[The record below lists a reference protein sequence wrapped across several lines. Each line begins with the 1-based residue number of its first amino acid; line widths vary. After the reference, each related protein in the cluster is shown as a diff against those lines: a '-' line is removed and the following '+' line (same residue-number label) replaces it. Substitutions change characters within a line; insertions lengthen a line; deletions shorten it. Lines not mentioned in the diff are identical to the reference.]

1 MCYGI
6 VYCIENQINGKKYI
20 GVTTRTVHQRFAEHC
35 VANSVIGRA
44 IRKYGSDNFS
54 IHVVDRADNQA
65 ELFRLEKEWIKNQG
79 TYSNGYNS
87 TIGGEGA
94 IYDYSIEPVYTE
106 EQELF
111 IEKTLKLNKE
121 EIDVNNQVQM
131 IKLISCN
138 VVYLYLTSE
147 NKIDKRECARLL
159 LKMNGLLTVQFTA
172 KNIINIDEVR
182 RWSNWRSTPTG

>member
-65 ELFRLEKEWIKNQG
+65 ELFRLEKE
-79 TYSNGYNS
+79 
-87 TIGGEGA
+87 
-94 IYDYSIEPVYTE
+94 
-106 EQELF
+106 
-111 IEKTLKLNKE
+111 
-121 EIDVNNQVQM
+121 
-131 IKLISCN
+131 
-138 VVYLYLTSE
+138 
-147 NKIDKRECARLL
+147 
-159 LKMNGLLTVQFTA
+159 
-172 KNIINIDEVR
+172 
-182 RWSNWRSTPTG
+182 